1 MIPGIEN
8 SPPLRETIGTAIRIA
23 GWVIVVSVVLRYG
36 WSALM
41 LMMDSS
47 MTGYIPLMLAEGLV
61 YVIGGLLLVGLGYLI
76 RGRRKA
82 AP

>member
-1 MIPGIEN
+1 MMAGNGE
-8 SPPLRETIGTAIRIA
+8 SPPLRETIGMAIRIA

-61 YVIGGLLLVGLGYLI
+61 YVVGGLLLVGLGYLLQ
-76 RGRRKA
+76 GRRKTV
-82 AP
+82 P